1 MTREAVEQKLR
12 QALPGTRIEPD
23 EPMAKHT
30 TFRVGGPAD
39 LMLFA
44 RSGQEIAAAREI
56 CRQEGFPCMV
66 VGNGSNLVV
75 RDGGIRGLVIQVGDA
90 MNRCKFRSGKVK
102 AEAGLRLITLS
113 RDAIQK
119 GMAGLEFAGGIPG
132 TVGGAVCMNAGAY
145 SGEMKDVL
153 TAVTYLD
160 ENNQLI
166 RREVTAEDFGYR
178 TSIFL
183 ERGWIVTEAEFLL
196 PFDTDGQARVRYDE
210 FSARRREKQ
219 PLSWPSAGS
228 TFKRPEGYYAGALI
242 EAAGLKG
249 LTVGGAQVSELHAG
263 FVINRG
269 GATAGDILSL
279 IALVQEKVFAQSG
292 VRLEPEV
299 RIVGED

>member
-1 MTREAVEQKLR
+1 MTLEAFEQELR
-12 QALPGTRIEPD
+12 AALPGARIEPNV
-23 EPMAKHT
+23 PMAKHT

-39 LMLFA
+39 MMLFV
-44 RSGQEIAAAREI
+44 RSGQEIAAARTL
-56 CRQEGFPCMV
+56 CRQEGFPCTV
-66 VGNGSNLVV
+66 IGNGSNLVV
-75 RDGGIRGLVIQVGDA
+75 RDGGIRGLVIQIGDA
-90 MNRCKFRSGKVK
+90 MNRCKFRSGRVR
-102 AEAGLRLITLS
+102 AEAGLRLTTLS

-119 GMAGLEFAGGIPG
+119 GMASLEFAGGIPG

-145 SGEMKDVL
+145 GGEMKDVL

-160 ENNQLI
+160 ENDQLV

-178 TSIFL
+178 TSIFM

-196 PFDTDGQARVRYDE
+196 PFDTDGQARVRYDA

-228 TFKRPEGYYAGALI
+228 TFKRPEGHYAGTLI
-242 EAAGLKG
+242 EGAGLKG

-263 FVINRG
+263 FIINRG
-269 GATAGDILSL
+269 GATAKDILSL
-279 IALVQEKVFAQSG
+279 IALVQERVFANSG

-299 RIVGED
+299 RILGED

>member
-1 MTREAVEQKLR
+1 MYFIIEHLCKHFEQKEVLR
-12 QALPGTRIEPD
+12 DID
-23 EPMAKHT
+23 
-30 TFRVGGPAD
+30 
-39 LMLFA
+39 FA
-44 RSGQEIAAAREI
+44 F
-56 CRQEGFPCMV
+56 QEGKIY
-66 VGNGSNLVV
+66 GLLGRNGAGKTTLFNCLN
-75 RDGGIRGLVIQVGDA
+75 RDIKADGGTFYLEEDGL
-90 MNRCKFRSGKVK
+90 
-102 AEAGLRLITLS
+102 
-113 RDAIQK
+113 
-119 GMAGLEFAGGIPG
+119 
-132 TVGGAVCMNAGAY
+132 
-145 SGEMKDVL
+145 
-153 TAVTYLD
+153 
-160 ENNQLI
+160 